1 MKRMRLG
8 EMLLEAQ
15 LIDQATIDKA
25 EKLQKTNGLKF
36 GQTLIAMN
44 AVDERKLLTLLSTQ
58 LKIPFVDL
66 NTFNTDP
73 NLVELLPEQYARRY
87 CAVIL
92 KREDK
97 SFLVGMADP
106 LDINAFD
113 MLSKILKNPI
123 KMAIVSESLLLNVLD
138 RIYLHDE
145 EISLFAQKL
154 SKEVANEIP
163 IDKIDTLLDDSLEEE
178 DQSAVVQF
186 LNALFKE
193 ALQLRA
199 SDIHLEPDVS
209 HLRVRFRIN
218 GVLQEMILKD
228 KQILDIVIRRL
239 KLRARLDISEQ
250 RLPQD
255 GRFNFSVKDHA
266 FDVRLSTIP
275 TANGES
281 LVMRLLDQS
290 MPINDLSQLGIPL
303 DMLVR
308 IEKIYTRPY
317 GMLLVT
323 GPTGSGKTTTL
334 YSILSRLNITDRKI
348 ITVEDPVEYTIS
360 HINQIQVNP
369 KIDLT
374 FASVLRAILRQDP
387 DVIMVGEIR
396 DVETAQIAMR
406 AAMTGHFVLATLH
419 TNNAASTAIRLV
431 DMGVEGYMVA
441 SAVKAILGQRLIRI
455 LCTGCMS
462 QYTPTEIEKNWLT
475 SVHVDLNTPF
485 KNSTGCD
492 QCSYSGYINRAG
504 VYELLELNEGMLT
517 ALRTNNAVKF
527 AKEIK
532 ICKTYQPLMGS
543 VLQLLKAGKT
553 SIAESIRVVGQIDE
567 N

>member
-1 MKRMRLG
+1 MKLVMLG
-8 EMLLEAQ
+8 EMLLEAK

-25 EKLQKTNGLKF
+25 QELQKTNGLKF
-36 GQTLIAMN
+36 GQTLLAMN
-44 AVDERKLLTLLSTQ
+44 AVDERQLLTVLSSQ
-58 LKIPFVDL
+58 LKIPFIDL
-66 NTFNTDP
+66 STFNTDP
-73 NLVELLPEQYARRY
+73 DLVELLPEQYARRY
-87 CAVIL
+87 RAIVL

-113 MLSKILKNPI
+113 ALSKILKKPI
-123 KMAIVSESLLLNVLD
+123 NMAIVSEALLLNTLD

-145 EISLFAQKL
+145 EISLFAQRL
-154 SKEVANEIP
+154 SKEVASEIQV
-163 IDKIDTLLDDSLEEE
+163 DQVDTLFDESMEGE

-199 SDIHLEPDVS
+199 SDIHLEPDIS

-228 KQILDIVIRRL
+228 KQILDIIIRRL

-255 GRFNFSVKDHA
+255 GRFNFSVKDHS

-290 MPINDLSQLGIPL
+290 MSISDLSQLGFPP
-303 DMLVR
+303 DMLAR

-334 YSILSRLNITDRKI
+334 YSILARLNVTDRKI

-360 HINQIQVNP
+360 HITQIQVNP

-431 DMGVEGYMVA
+431 DMGVEGYIVA

-455 LCTGCMS
+455 LCTGCMH
-462 QYTPTEIEKNWLT
+462 QYTPTEIEKNWLA
-475 SVHVDLNTPF
+475 SVNVDLNTPF

-492 QCSYSGYINRAG
+492 QCSYSGYTNRVG
-504 VYELLELNEGMLT
+504 VYELLELNSGMLA
-517 ALRTNNAVKF
+517 ALRSNNAVEF
-527 AKEIK
+527 AKEVK
-532 ICKTYQPLMGS
+532 SCKAYQPLVES
-543 VLQLLKAGKT
+543 VTKLLKAGKT

-567 N
+567 D